1 MPQIPRVLSVT
12 VSPLE
17 KISNFYASHKKAI
30 MIVGAVLVG
39 LILIKQLFFKPA
51 VITVIGSGKL
61 QVTPATVEMTVTRVD
76 SSIDPVVAVNQGEN
90 NTKVLID
97 ESKILLASPEIQ
109 RAFYQITPTV
119 VGGDKLYQVVNV
131 FKLTSFEPA
140 KTSEVI
146 KSLYTKG
153 AVTISNVSFLPAEQ
167 ADVTQEARKAAL
179 KDARAQA
186 RKIAQAAGKRL
197 GRIVTISDDLSQVA
211 GTLSSKEA
219 TGDFVSSDFLA
230 AAPEKIEVAKVVS
243 VTYEIW

>member
-1 MPQIPRVLSVT
+1 MPQIPRILPVT

-17 KISNFYASHKKAI
+17 KVSNFYVNHKKSI
-30 MIVGAVLVG
+30 MTVGAVLVG
-39 LILIKQLFFKPA
+39 LLVIKQLFFQPA
-51 VITVIGSGKL
+51 VITVVGSGKL
-61 QVTPATVEMTVTRVD
+61 QVAPAKVEMTVTRVD
-76 SSIDPVVAVNQGEN
+76 SSVDPVVAVNQGEN
-90 NTKVLID
+90 NTKILID
-97 ESKILLASPEIQ
+97 ESKVLLTSPEIQ

-153 AVTISNVSFLPAEQ
+153 AVTISNISFLPAEQ
-167 ADVTQEARKAAL
+167 ADVTQDARKAAL
-179 KDARAQA
+179 KDARAEGK
-186 RKIAQAAGKRL
+186 RIAQAAGKRL
-197 GRIVTISDDLSQVA
+197 GRIVTITDDLSQVS
-211 GTLSSKEA
+211 GTLSSKEES
-219 TGDFVSSDFLA
+219 GDFVSSDFLA